1 MHESAPLLAAIQSWA
16 STRPD
21 IVGLLFV
28 GSHGRG
34 TPGPYSEV
42 AVVVLT
48 TDPARYRSDKQWHAK
63 IAWPRGAEAEGPT
76 CEVEYGRTWSRH
88 VALTDLR
95 LVQFTFALPSWA
107 DTAPI
112 DPGTYLVVGT
122 VRQILWDPEGR
133 LARLSAALEPG
144 VVDDPAAAKE
154 FMRSWEGAEES
165 YSQWAVPTRFHWLAP
180 MRGLVQELRHRG
192 YARLFRCGY
201 SAYRLLLSRSMEHGL
216 RGDQPYVLIWPRE
229 GGGLQIE
236 HQLRAPG
243 GVQNKS
249 FTLAT
254 VSLTR
259 ELGEILQRLAQEKID

>member
-165 YSQWAVPTRFHWLAP
+165 YSQWAVPPAFT
-180 MRGLVQELRHRG
+180 GLHRC
-192 YARLFRCGY
+192 A
-201 SAYRLLLSRSMEHGL
+201 AWSRSCATVVTLDCSAAGIPH
-216 RGDQPYVLIWPRE
+216 IACCC
-229 GGGLQIE
+229 
-236 HQLRAPG
+236 RAPWNTG
-243 GVQNKS
+243 CA
-249 FTLAT
+249 AT
-254 VSLTR
+254 NPTF
-259 ELGEILQRLAQEKID
+259 